1 MSSEYLQPSND
12 QVKSRTDDGNAH
24 IIAHEHH
31 ENVELPAECCHKL
44 DIEKADDS
52 ISIAE
57 TSGNALNGD
66 HPQSRQMKGWMWFLL
81 SSAVLFATLL
91 MALDNTI
98 VADLQ
103 PQVVEALGEINKFP
117 WINHT
122 FDLGSVSTGLLWGK
136 LYSSFDTKVMFVA
149 GVVLFEVGS
158 TISGAAPNMNAFI
171 IGRAIGGVGANGLY
185 LGAITIVARFTSSKE
200 KAVYFSFFGISWGI
214 GTLTGPLIGGLF
226 TQSAAGWRWSFY
238 LNLLFG
244 AVVVPIY
251 FFCLPNCKVDSEGS
265 VWERVKRV
273 DYTGAV
279 LFAGAFMSPI
289 MAVSFGG
296 ANYPWGSGQVIGL
309 FCCAGFL
316 WILFAIQQAT
326 TTFTSKRDRIFPASV
341 LQDREMWIL
350 IVQTASAIA
359 VQFVTLNYI
368 PLYFQFV
375 RGESAFRAAVDMLPL
390 ICVSIAAILLQG
402 FMMQR
407 FPYYMPWYLVGSM
420 MAVVGVAL
428 IRETRVNATHGAV
441 YGWSSL
447 LSAGVCLYV
456 QVAYPTSDSRAKTP
470 QQASDAANVIG
481 CTQLGAIAISLAVA
495 NSIFVNRAAGG
506 LHTTLPDLPRAA
518 VEAAIAGVG
527 APVFRDLAPAAKQ
540 QVLETVNGAIKDVW
554 TQCLATA
561 SFSLVLSLAMKRE
574 KISTN

>member
-122 FDLGSVSTGLLWGK
+122 FDLGSVSTGLLC
-136 LYSSFDTKVMFVA
+136 SFDTKVMFVA

-214 GTLTGPLIGGLF
+214 GTL
-226 TQSAAGWRWSFY
+226 
-238 LNLLFG
+238 
-244 AVVVPIY
+244 
-251 FFCLPNCKVDSEGS
+251 
-265 VWERVKRV
+265 VKRV
-273 DYTGAV
+273 DYAGAV